1 MFPHVNPDLQG
12 SLSSPVQRS
21 QPALLPGSGW
31 PPCGPRADIY
41 LRTTRHHAQTPSEIS
56 LPGVVVSPS
65 PSSSSSLSSAES
77 NIGLFGVC
85 RVQGMLSFSGNSAS
99 QACCLFW
106 PFSEDAAAGIIGEVL
121 LLLSTTQGSQVQ
133 RGVEFRRHELSS

>member
-21 QPALLPGSGW
+21 QPALLPGSAW
-31 PPCGPRADIY
+31 PPCGPGADIY

-77 NIGLFGVC
+77 SVRLFGVC
-85 RVQGMLSFSGNSAS
+85 RAQGMLSFSGNSES

-106 PFSEDAAAGIIGEVL
+106 PFSEDAAGIIGEVL
-121 LLLSTTQGSQVQ
+121 LLLSTTQSSQFQ
-133 RGVEFRRHELSS
+133 RGVKFRRHELSS